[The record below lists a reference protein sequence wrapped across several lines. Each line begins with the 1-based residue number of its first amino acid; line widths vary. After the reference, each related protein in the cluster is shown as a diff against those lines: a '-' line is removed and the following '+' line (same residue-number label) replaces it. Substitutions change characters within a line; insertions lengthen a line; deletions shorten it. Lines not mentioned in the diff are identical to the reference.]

1 MGDSG
6 PIFGSLPLAALVVA
20 DAFHRPP
27 GGAITAI
34 GSSTSC
40 LLSAVAGNRS

>member
-6 PIFGSLPLAALVVA
+6 PIFASLPLAAAVVA
-20 DAFHRPP
+20 DAFHRSP

-40 LLSAVAGNRS
+40 VLPAVAGNRS